1 MATPPWIRRTAGVLF
16 GTALAVGGSPVALA
30 EIGDVLET
38 PARETRLAP
47 ENLLTDLERAGE
59 RLVAVGE
66 RGHIIYSDDQGQN
79 WKQADVPVQVT
90 LTSVDFPNAAQGWAV
105 GHGGVILHSS
115 DGGETWQKQL
125 DGWEAVKKLAATYED
140 KIARMKEQIEQAP
153 EDEKGDLEW
162 EMEGVQITLENI
174 KADQELG
181 PWKPFLDVAFQNA
194 STGFAIGA
202 YGFMFHTTDGGET
215 WQDWSA
221 NVPNPDGFHLNGIAE
236 LTGGAMLMVGEAG
249 TLYRSTDEGES
260 WESVQSP
267 YTGSW
272 FHVIATGNVNEAIAF
287 GLRGNTFRT
296 TDMGRSWTA
305 VSDTSDSTLNNGVV
319 NGDGHI
325 TLVGNGGAVLVS
337 TNDGESFRP
346 RFRDDRQGVLDAEPI
361 SDTEMLL
368 IGEGGVKRTD
378 LKGRNL

>member
-1 MATPPWIRRTAGVLF
+1 MATPPWIRRTAGVLL
-16 GTALAVGGSPVALA
+16 GTALTVGSPVTLA

-38 PARETRLAP
+38 PARETKLAD
-47 ENLLTDLERAGE
+47 ENLLTDLERAGD

-66 RGHIIYSDDQGQN
+66 RGHIIYSDDQGET
-79 WKQADVPVQVT
+79 WRQAEVPVQVT
-90 LTSVDFPNAAQGWAV
+90 LTGVDFPNATKGWAV
-105 GHGGVILHSS
+105 GHGGVILHSP
-115 DGGETWQKQL
+115 DGGESWEKQL
-125 DGWEAVKKLAATYED
+125 DGWEAVEKLAASLEE
-140 KIARMKEQIEQAP
+140 KIARMKEQIEEAP
-153 EDEKGDLEW
+153 EEEKADLEW
-162 EMEGVQITLENI
+162 DMEGVQITLENL
-174 KADQELG
+174 KADQALG

-194 STGFAIGA
+194 TTGFAIGA
-202 YGFMFHTTDGGET
+202 YGFVFRTTDGGET
-215 WQDWSA
+215 WQDWSS
-221 NVPNPDGFHLNGIAE
+221 NVPNPDGFHLNGLAE
-236 LTGGAMLMVGEAG
+236 LTGGALLMVGEAG
-249 TLYRSTDEGES
+249 TMYRSTDEGES

-305 VSDTSDSTLNNGVV
+305 VTDTSDSTLNNGVV
-319 NGDGHI
+319 NGDGRI

-346 RFRDDRQGVLDAEPI
+346 IFRDDREGVLDAEPV